1 MYFMFRTQPE
11 TSKGLTEASSGPTRK
26 SIIQRAQEHQLN
38 GIEEVPVTKRVS
50 KRVSIRED
58 LENKSPNTYNI
69 FKPEL
74 VKKLSNKS
82 FDEADDEG

>member
-1 MYFMFRTQPE
+1 MLRAQPVTTNVNAE
-11 TSKGLTEASSGPTRK
+11 VSNLPTRK
-26 SIIQRAQEHQLN
+26 SIIQRAKEHQLN
-38 GIEEVPVTKRVS
+38 GIEEVQVTKRVS

-69 FKPEL
+69 FKPDL

-82 FDEADDEG
+82 FDEADSEG